1 MADRNY
7 IHVSGRATRSA
18 DMRFTSSGKGVT
30 NFSIA
35 NNNYG
40 DNTFFFDCVAWNKG
54 KYKLAEY
61 AAKIEK
67 GNLIDIEGQ
76 IITEEYDGKTKY
88 KINVDTF
95 INCTQYGNRSNN
107 SSSKNTSNNEVE
119 ELDEDFDEKV
129 PF

>member
-54 KYKLAEY
+54 NYKLAEY
-61 AAKIEK
+61 TAKIEK
-67 GNLIDIEGQ
+67 GDLIDIEGQ
-76 IITEEYDGKTKY
+76 ATIEEYEGNKRF

-107 SSSKNTSNNEVE
+107 SSSKNTPNNEVE
-119 ELDEDFDEKV
+119 ELDEGFDEEV